1 MYNAGTQD
9 PYSTLGRTEK
19 RKKEVLVSSS
29 ANDSL
34 SSPVRSNFELKSDV
48 HPVSEFNVTETETET
63 KIDLGSTEK
72 STDPNPAVS
81 ESEST
86 TKAKDEVGVILL
98 EENTSRSLKEEND
111 TLKLNSN
118 VDRADKNVPSVG
130 DMSDQGESNEISVSI
145 IENPSASEE
154 EGKEQMDADTA
165 KENTVDTSCK
175 VIENVNTT
183 KEESSE
189 LDINRMETKIKVIVK

>member
-1 MYNAGTQD
+1 MYNTGTQD
-9 PYSTLGRTEK
+9 PYSTLGRPEK

-34 SSPVRSNFELKSDV
+34 SSPVRSNFELKSDF

-86 TKAKDEVGVILL
+86 TKAKDEVEVILL
-98 EENTSRSLKEEND
+98 EENTSLKEEND

-118 VDRADKNVPSVG
+118 VDHADKNVPSVG

-154 EGKEQMDADTA
+154 GKERMDADTA
-165 KENTVDTSCK
+165 KENTVDMSCE

-189 LDINRMETKIKVIVK
+189 LDINRMETKIKVILK